1 MPHTHEAMPRV
12 AIACTRQINDPSAIL
27 GIWSRLYDNNM
38 FYIYLYMAG
47 VSDQKCGYDS
57 MDLATAESNIN
68 VEPHFSPH
76 FLSLLEIIMD
86 EDSLHMPTTP
96 LEALDLYLHLT
107 DSISSMLD

>member
-1 MPHTHEAMPRV
+1 M
-12 AIACTRQINDPSAIL
+12 S
-27 GIWSRLYDNNM
+27 
-38 FYIYLYMAG
+38 G

-68 VEPHFSPH
+68 VEPHFSQQ
-76 FLSLLEIIMD
+76 FLDLIEIIMT

-96 LEALDLYLHLT
+96 REAFDLYLHIT